1 MQTIQLKA
9 EYLIFV
15 VDETSDHFT
24 KKCLLSQ
31 THKKN

>member
-15 VDETSDHFT
+15 VDETSE
-24 KKCLLSQ
+24 KKKKKYLLSQ